1 MTATSPDPTPTP
13 PAAAPSSGGIDW
25 EQLGIPMIML
35 ASDARMVRTN
45 KAFRLLARSA
55 GCDDIGTGTDWL
67 SLLDAEARTQLFAA
81 LADRRGAAGPLGW
94 VGNSGQPVRWLSATL
109 RWHAQGTGCLCV
121 LHDVTPVMLVEQT
134 TRYRMDL
141 LRERVHAMPLPLAY
155 LDPKGRNV
163 LYANQQFGRV
173 FGLDVRQIEERLD
186 RPFVDL
192 VGKDLARVCRPAIEY
207 VQNARTTIRIEHPQR
222 VAQPPQPPAA
232 VAPDTTQHA
241 EALPP
246 EDAHAVAVSAPVG
259 AELDTPDESPDH
271 RWIQISVAPH
281 LDRVGVL
288 MGLYVML
295 NDITRHHDQTQSLRD
310 NQQRLHLLAEAAR
323 EGIVL
328 LRDQQIAEANDV
340 VCQWIGI
347 PREALIGRPWSE
359 FAGSITSPTGLRD
372 CDGHP
377 LPVEVLPTERVTAR
391 HPAEL
396 QTRVIRHLGDS
407 QLARL
412 RLDHLR
418 YHDGLTG
425 ALNREGFHQR
435 LSSALTTPI
444 ESGAW
449 GVLQIGI
456 DRIEA
461 LEEALGSPLTD
472 ALLVELTHRL
482 REKLRSTD
490 ALASSGRGEFL
501 VLTRLDS
508 LSALGPLGRRL
519 LQAIEKPVQLPG
531 QSTPLEVGASIG
543 CALCPAP
550 GTPQESEQS
559 IDVVLRQ
566 ALRALDQVRQRGG
579 SDIQEAGNAQSW
591 GRVVD
596 LQRESRG
603 RSAMEQGHLALHFQP
618 QLRCTDGAPVGA
630 AATIMRRHADGH
642 WLEWTLPGAADQ
654 LQAPLIRRISLW
666 MLKTAAQ
673 AIRRWQPAGMPPW
686 FSIVLPLSAPQLMS
700 PEFAPQVGRI
710 LEDEH
715 IPGHWIEFDLE
726 PEAVIQTTEAALDP
740 RIAALRQLGVR
751 LSVEP
756 LGDTAIAPARL
767 RNLGVEKF
775 RIGRSC
781 VSGLP
786 GDALSAVTAR
796 AVLDLARSRGLSVT
810 ADQVDTEAQH
820 RFLVEN
826 GCDFVQ
832 GSVIGPR
839 MNTSELA
846 AWLAQT
852 GLSPLA
858 GEEDAAAAGGGIF
871 NPS

>member
-1 MTATSPDPTPTP
+1 
-13 PAAAPSSGGIDW
+13 
-25 EQLGIPMIML
+25 
-35 ASDARMVRTN
+35 
-45 KAFRLLARSA
+45 
-55 GCDDIGTGTDWL
+55 
-67 SLLDAEARTQLFAA
+67 
-81 LADRRGAAGPLGW
+81 
-94 VGNSGQPVRWLSATL
+94 
-109 RWHAQGTGCLCV
+109 
-121 LHDVTPVMLVEQT
+121 
-134 TRYRMDL
+134 
-141 LRERVHAMPLPLAY
+141 
-155 LDPKGRNV
+155 
-163 LYANQQFGRV
+163 
-173 FGLDVRQIEERLD
+173 
-186 RPFVDL
+186 
-192 VGKDLARVCRPAIEY
+192 
-207 VQNARTTIRIEHPQR
+207 
-222 VAQPPQPPAA
+222 
-232 VAPDTTQHA
+232 
-241 EALPP
+241 
-246 EDAHAVAVSAPVG
+246 
-259 AELDTPDESPDH
+259 
-271 RWIQISVAPH
+271 
-281 LDRVGVL
+281 

-310 NQQRLHLLAEAAR
+310 NQQRLHLLTEAAR

-328 LRDQQIAEANDV
+328 LRDQQIAEINDV
-340 VCQWIGI
+340 LCQWIGM

-372 CDGHP
+372 GDGHP
-377 LPVEVLPTERVTAR
+377 LPVEVLPTE
-391 HPAEL
+391 HPSTRSSIEL
-396 QTRVIRHLGDS
+396 QARVVRHLGDS

-435 LSSALTTPI
+435 LSVALTTPLD
-444 ESGAW
+444 SGAW

-456 DRIEA
+456 DRIET

-472 ALLVELTHRL
+472 ALLIELTHRL
-482 REKLRSTD
+482 RERLRSTD

-501 VLTRLDS
+501 IMARLDS
-508 LSALGPLGRRL
+508 LSALGPLARRL
-519 LQAIEKPVQLPG
+519 LQALEKPIQLNG
-531 QSTPLEVGASIG
+531 QAGPLETGASIG

-550 GTPQESEQS
+550 GSPQEAEQS
-559 IDVVLRQ
+559 IELVLRQ

-579 SDIQEAGNAQSW
+579 SDIQEAGHAQSW

-630 AATIMRRHADGH
+630 AATLVRRHIDGH

-666 MLKTAAQ
+666 MLKTAVQ

-700 PEFAPQVGRI
+700 PEFATQVGHV
-710 LEDEH
+710 LEDER

-726 PEAVIQTTEAALDP
+726 PDAVIHTPEAMLES
-740 RIAALRQLGVR
+740 RITALRQLGVR

-756 LGDTAIAPARL
+756 LGDVAIAPSRL

-839 MNTSELA
+839 MNTAELA

-852 GLSPLA
+852 GLSPLV
-858 GEEDAAAAGGGIF
+858 GEEEDAATGGGIL

>member
-1 MTATSPDPTPTP
+1 MTATSPDPTP

-141 LRERVHAMPLPLAY
+141 LRERVHAIPLPLAY

-173 FGLDVRQIEERLD
+173 FGLDLRQIEERLD
-186 RPFVDL
+186 RSFVEL

-207 VQNARTTIRIEHPQR
+207 VQNARTTIRIEHPQL
-222 VAQPPQPPAA
+222 VAPPPRPAEAEGNPAPETAPESAQAAVPPPAN
-232 VAPDTTQHA
+232 
-241 EALPP
+241 
-246 EDAHAVAVSAPVG
+246 
-259 AELDTPDESPDH
+259 AELEPVDESPDH

-310 NQQRLHLLAEAAR
+310 HQQRLHLLTEAAR

-340 VCQWIGI
+340 LCRWIGI

-377 LPVEVLPTERVTAR
+377 LPVEVLTTERITAR
-391 HPAEL
+391 NSSEL

-472 ALLVELTHRL
+472 ALLIELTHRL

-501 VLTRLDS
+501 VMARLDS
-508 LSALGPLGRRL
+508 LSALGPLARRL
-519 LQAIEKPVQLPG
+519 LLALEKPLQLPG
-531 QSTPLEVGASIG
+531 QSSALEIGASIG
-543 CALCPAP
+543 CALCPVP
-550 GTPQESEQS
+550 GTPLEAEQS
-559 IDVVLRQ
+559 IEVVLRQ
-566 ALRALDQVRQRGG
+566 ALRALDQARQRGG
-579 SDIQEAGNAQSW
+579 SDIQEAGNTQSW

-603 RSAMEQGHLALHFQP
+603 RTAMEQGHMALHFQP

-630 AATIMRRHADGH
+630 AAVVMRRHIDGH
-642 WLEWTLPGAADQ
+642 WLEWALPSAADQ

-666 MLKTAAQ
+666 MVKTAAQ

-686 FSIVLPLSAPQLMS
+686 FSVVLPLSAPQLMS
-700 PEFAPQVGRI
+700 SEFAAGVGRI
-710 LEDEH
+710 LEDER
-715 IPGHWIEFDLE
+715 IAGHWIEFDLE
-726 PEAVIQTTEAALDP
+726 PEAVIRTPETVLEP
-740 RIAALRQLGVR
+740 RIAALKQLGVR
-751 LSVEP
+751 LSVEA
-756 LGDTAIAPARL
+756 LGDTAIAPSRL

-839 MNTSELA
+839 MNTAELA

-858 GEEDAAAAGGGIF
+858 EDDGAAGAAGAIF
-871 NPS
+871 SPS